1 MTVCDKQGK
10 ILALVDYSKRDKH
23 ASEIVSN
30 RQRKIATHPQKLS
43 SRSILYLLRKSYRI
57 ILEKVC

>member
-1 MTVCDKQGK
+1 MLMTVCDKQGK

-30 RQRKIATHPQKLS
+30 RQRKIATHPQKMCLQD
-43 SRSILYLLRKSYRI
+43 RFSIYCESHIELY
-57 ILEKVC
+57 